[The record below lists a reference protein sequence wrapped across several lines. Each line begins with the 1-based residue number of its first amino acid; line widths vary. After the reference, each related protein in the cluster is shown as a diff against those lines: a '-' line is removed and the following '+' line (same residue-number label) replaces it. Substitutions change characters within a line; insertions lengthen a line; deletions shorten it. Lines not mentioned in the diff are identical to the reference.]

1 MRALIRHC
9 QIGIVTFGAVIAL
22 CVSACGGDSQPATA
36 PSSSSSGSSSSGS
49 SSSGVINVSGTE
61 KIGWDQTAT
70 SASQLSAY
78 QYLGFVDNVPQVL
91 ANAACGSTSTNGT
104 FPCTASLPA
113 MSTGMHTLQLAAQET
128 TGAQRISTLSA
139 AIQVNVT
146 GSTAKSSSAVVSFTP
161 SATTYDG
168 LTLAVE
174 TLATGLVAPSAVV
187 VAPDGRVFV
196 AGRDGRILV
205 WQNGKMLS
213 TPALQLSDVAQTS
226 DVGLIGMSLDS
237 GFASNGLVFVAYAAK
252 NQQGVFVHRVL
263 RLRDT
268 NSVFSQALVILEE
281 PALFAPLHPPRIR
294 VAADHTVYI
303 TLPAG
308 DPSTAENYASYLGK
322 MLRINEDGST
332 PQSNQ
337 PSSPIVATA
346 QAVVGGFDWHP
357 KTGRLWLTGLDWQ
370 GRDFIL
376 DFLLGPHAASTFE
389 SPVNPSGAAFYAQRK
404 IAGFAN
410 DFFIAALNGRHLR
423 RIHFSPSD
431 PKQIQVTEH
440 LLDGQFGRISDVAVG
455 SDGALY
461 LSTSNRGTT
470 SAAVADDRLLRVTQ
484 AN

>member
-9 QIGIVTFGAVIAL
+9 QICTVTFGAVIAL
-22 CVSACGGDSQPATA
+22 FVSACGGDSQPSA
-36 PSSSSSGSSSSGS
+36 PSSSSGG
-49 SSSGVINVSGTE
+49 SSGVVNVTGTE
-61 KIGWDQTAT
+61 KIGWDQAAT
-70 SASQLSAY
+70 TSGQLSGY

-91 ANAACGSTSTNGT
+91 ANVSCGSASASGT
-104 FPCTASLPA
+104 FPCTSSLPA
-113 MSTGMHTLQLAAQET
+113 MSAGTHTLQLAAQET
-128 TGAQRISTLSA
+128 GGAQRISPLSS

-146 GSTAKSSSAVVSFTP
+146 TSTARSSNAVVSFTP
-161 SATTYDG
+161 PVTTTYDG
-168 LTLAVE
+168 LTLAVA
-174 TLATGLVAPSAVV
+174 TLATGLAAPSAVA

-205 WQNGKMLS
+205 WQNGKVLS
-213 TPALQLSDVAQTS
+213 TPALQLSDAAQTS

-237 GFASNGLVFVAYAAK
+237 GFTSNGLVFVAYAAR
-252 NQQGVFVHRVL
+252 NQRGGFVHRVL
-263 RLRDT
+263 RLRDS

-281 PALFAPLHPPRIR
+281 PALFAPVHPPRIR

-308 DPSTAENYASYLGK
+308 DQSTAENYASYLGK
-322 MLRINEDGST
+322 MLRINADGST

-337 PSSPIVATA
+337 PPSPIVSTGP
-346 QAVVGGFDWHP
+346 AVVGGFDWHP
-357 KTGRLWLTGLDWQ
+357 KTGRLWVTGLDWQ

-389 SPVNPSGAAFYAQRK
+389 SPVDPSGAAFYAQRR
-404 IAGFAN
+404 IAGFTN

-423 RIHFSPSD
+423 RVHFNPSD
-431 PKQIQVTEH
+431 PKQIQLTEH
-440 LLDGQFGRISDVAVG
+440 LFDGQYGRISDVAVG

-470 SAAVADDRLLRVTQ
+470 SAASDDDRLLRVTSGP
-484 AN
+484 